1 MLWLLGTICV
11 LLGLLV
17 LMTMRIY
24 DRLWKVLDVA
34 GAMLIQLD
42 VIVDQTRSSR
52 SLLAAIVEEPE
63 TLRARERNIGHLK
76 DIPEILRHLTAL
88 RELTY
93 GRQKTEHDSF
103 SQWPSVSPM
112 EEFRESEARRKKRWA
127 TSKSEPDQPSADESK
142 P

>member
-17 LMTMRIY
+17 FMVKRIY
-24 DRLWKVLDVA
+24 DGFWKLLSKV
-34 GAMLIQLD
+34 GAMLMQLD

-52 SLLAAIVEEPE
+52 LLLEGIVEEPADI
-63 TLRARERNIGHLK
+63 RARERNFAQLK
-76 DIPEILRHLTAL
+76 DIPEILRHVMAL

-93 GRQKTEHDSF
+93 GRQKTEHDTLGE
-103 SQWPSVSPM
+103 WPSVSPR
-112 EEFRESEARRKKRWA
+112 EEFQESRKKRRAA
-127 TSKSEPDQPSADESK
+127 TSKGEADQESADESK